1 MRKLFVAIVTVTIFT
16 TSWIGYAAPMSQSD
30 VDQLIE
36 KLRGIHDSKPSLAA
50 NFREERHVAMLREP
64 VVNEGRVWLTI
75 PDKIKREIDGQNPS
89 TTVINGKNMF
99 IYYPKFKQVE
109 EYDLEKRPMVRDSIQ
124 ALTAGLD
131 FRRVTEF
138 YQVEAS
144 KEADGY
150 QITLTPK
157 TAQVKRL
164 IKTAQIK
171 IGPDLTPEA
180 ATVQLAKGGT
190 VSVSYSNVRREAL
203 PPATFEFSPPPGST
217 VTTPLGS

>member
-1 MRKLFVAIVTVTIFT
+1 MKKLIVLFLTGTIFACT
-16 TSWIGYAAPMSQSD
+16 GEGHAAPMSQSD
-30 VDQLIE
+30 IDQLLE
-36 KLRGIHDSKPSLAA
+36 KLRGVHDSKPSLVA

-75 PDKIKREIDGQNPS
+75 PDKIKREIQGQNPS

-131 FRRVTEF
+131 FRRVTDF

-144 KEADGY
+144 KETDGY

-164 IKTAQIK
+164 IKSARIK
-171 IGPDLTPEA
+171 IGPDLSPEA
-180 ATVQLAKGGT
+180 ATVELTKGGT
-190 VSVSYSNVRREAL
+190 VSVSYTNVRREAL

-217 VTTPLGS
+217 VSTPLGS